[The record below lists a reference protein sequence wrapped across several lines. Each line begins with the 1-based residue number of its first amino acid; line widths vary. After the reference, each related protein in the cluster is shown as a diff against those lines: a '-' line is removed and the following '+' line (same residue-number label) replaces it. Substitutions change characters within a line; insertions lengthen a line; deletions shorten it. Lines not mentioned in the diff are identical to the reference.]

1 MKIQRR
7 KRSRTL
13 FALLA
18 ATSVA
23 FMGACSGGA
32 DDPLVMP
39 DVVGLNLDVA
49 LSDLERVGYEE
60 DPEILGGGTFG
71 VVNESNWEVCEQL
84 PAPGEEITTQ
94 PRLTVE
100 RDCGFG
106 DDDESEEA
114 ITEEETESV
123 PEPTEEETTEETVTN
138 EPEEATEEEPTPTE
152 DAAAPTGDSGDSGR
166 RSGFNAAE
174 VEQAYLDHLG
184 PDRDFWDMCMD
195 DETYTHWTCFYEGV
209 ENTSQYL
216 QVNLDTYGTGTPTEL
231 QELAEMTGRHWF
243 NFIGCDFP
251 DLDTIVV
258 SINGQHYNTYRS
270 MYFDLCS

>member
-23 FMGACSGGA
+23 FMGACSGGT

-49 LSDLERVGYEE
+49 LSDLERVGYDE

-106 DDDESEEA
+106 ERVSDSLCA
-114 ITEEETESV
+114 G
-123 PEPTEEETTEETVTN
+123 
-138 EPEEATEEEPTPTE
+138 AWF
-152 DAAAPTGDSGDSGR
+152 TGSPRIG
-166 RSGFNAAE
+166 
-174 VEQAYLDHLG
+174 LG
-184 PDRDFWDMCMD
+184 MPQLV
-195 DETYTHWTCFYEGV
+195 G
-209 ENTSQYL
+209 
-216 QVNLDTYGTGTPTEL
+216 
-231 QELAEMTGRHWF
+231 
-243 NFIGCDFP
+243 
-251 DLDTIVV
+251 
-258 SINGQHYNTYRS
+258 
-270 MYFDLCS
+270 